1 MKMPIAI
8 MIYVCPILSMVCGCS
23 SVSTKSNDELVASQ
37 TDSYKDILQCSALMY
52 LKNEPYK
59 WIYLEVDSVEGTE
72 ITEETLNPAVHFLET
87 HCQKPVV
94 VHLKKSISVETA
106 EIMPPRV
113 LATNTIEGPPADD
126 PKGPP
131 AFIYMLVHSGQ
142 NQPAKSPGVYINLYP
157 SIFIDLS
164 HIKPNLR
171 WICPELMMHECGHAL
186 GLWNSPGETSIH
198 CDNKTCLM
206 YEGSIIKWSFRKF
219 LLGKDPAKK
228 RELAVLCEPC
238 EQKLQEIRNQTCDRE
253 MEFKGLFRVRKEKDY
268 FVASLPSHLHLGLG
282 PGDKMDW
289 DSLAELARKLA
300 IENLLDRPDGSY
312 TTTFSH
318 NYSNREEMR
327 QLGRIAIAAAL
338 NDPQPSVR
346 ELAQQKKQDWEKEF
360 GHVFPTGE

>member
-1 MKMPIAI
+1 MH
-8 MIYVCPILSMVCGCS
+8 VCLILSGCS
-23 SVSTKSNDELVASQ
+23 AVSPQGGDKAVVSPAY
-37 TDSYKDILQCSALMY
+37 SYEDMVHCSALMY

-59 WIYLEVDSVEGTE
+59 WIYLEVDAVEGTE
-72 ITEETLNPAVHFLET
+72 ITEETLHPAVHFLET

-106 EIMPPRV
+106 KKMPPRV
-113 LATNTIEGPPADD
+113 LATNRLEGPPADD

-142 NQPAKSPGVYINLYP
+142 NQPAKTPGGYISLYP
-157 SIFIDLS
+157 CIFIDLS

-186 GLWNSPGETSIH
+186 GLWNRPGETSIH

-206 YEGSIIKWSFRKF
+206 HEGLIIKWSFRKL

-253 MEFKGLFRVRKEKDY
+253 MEFKGLFRVRKEKEY

-327 QLGRIAIAAAL
+327 QLGPIAIAAAL

-360 GHVFPTGE
+360 GVLPTVEEKLP